1 MSAESRLADPM
12 YVPLPLTPGAYIER
26 GATEQPDTGGPEIS
40 VAQLKQIVAVLQG
53 ELDSKAADSA
63 AKQDQ
68 YVRAMAEM
76 ENVRRRM
83 EKEKEETAKYAISK
97 FAKDV
102 LSVGDNFQRTIEA
115 VPKGAVDNDPALK
128 NLLDGVVLAEREFRA
143 VLERNGVRLVDP
155 AGQAFNPHQHQA
167 VMEKEDATVP
177 NGTVLQVFQSG
188 YLIDDRCLRPAMVV
202 VSRGGPKAPKGPD
215 TA

>member
-1 MSAESRLADPM
+1 M
-12 YVPLPLTPGAYIER
+12 
-26 GATEQPDTGGPEIS
+26 
-40 VAQLKQIVAVLQG
+40 
-53 ELDSKAADSA
+53 
-63 AKQDQ
+63 
-68 YVRAMAEM
+68 
-76 ENVRRRM
+76 
-83 EKEKEETAKYAISK
+83 
-97 FAKDV
+97 
-102 LSVGDNFQRTIEA
+102 
-115 VPKGAVDNDPALK
+115 PKGAVDNDPALK